1 MQKIKNAFITL
12 VFMGAMLST
21 VAGVMILNVMHYV
34 N

>member
-12 VFMGAMLST
+12 VFFGAMLST